1 MKHTDLL
8 IIGAGTLG
16 TFHAKAALERGLS
29 VRLCERNAAP
39 RDASV
44 RNFGQVVPSGMV
56 PKWQAYG
63 RRSVEIYKAL
73 QSQTDITLRQNGSV
87 YIASDEEELRLL
99 EELREINRA
108 NDYPSEL
115 LNQQQ
120 CLEKYPGLQADY
132 CVGGLFFP
140 TEVTVEAREMIHRVL
155 AHLTEYQGLQYHPNT
170 LINDLRVV
178 NVGDGTDP
186 TQPAEV
192 RVQGKDGRGNIFT
205 ANRAIICSGGEFKLL
220 FPEHFAASDLVLVK
234 LQMLQTLAKN
244 GPVVPGNILTGL
256 SIRRYEAFAECPSWG
271 EVKAG
276 EDPDAF
282 WKKWAVH
289 ILFKQCPDGSYILG
303 DSHEYAPA
311 AKADEL
317 SFDLYPEVNDYMI
330 REAGKIFDLPTYTI
344 QRAWTGY
351 YSQCAHQD
359 IHQETI
365 DGCIHVVTGIGGKG
379 MTAGPGFAEAHIAEL
394 YPAKTLVGE
403 TVSS

>member
-1 MKHTDLL
+1 MNHTDLL

-44 RNFGQVVPSGMV
+44 RNFGQVVPSGML

-63 RRSVEIYKAL
+63 RRSLEIYKAL
-73 QSQTDITLRQNGSV
+73 QSRTDITLRHNGSV
-87 YIASDEEELRLL
+87 YLASDEEELRLL
-99 EELREINRA
+99 EELREINLA
-108 NDYPSEL
+108 NGYPSEL
-115 LNQQQ
+115 LSAEE
-120 CLEKYPGLQADY
+120 CLEKYPGLRADY

-140 TEVTVEAREMIHRVL
+140 EEVTVEAREMIHRVL
-155 AHLTEYQGLQYHPNT
+155 AYLAEHLGLQYHPNT
-170 LINDLRVV
+170 LINDLQVV
-178 NVGDGTDP
+178 NVGNGA
-186 TQPAEV
+186 Q
-192 RVQGKDGRGNIFT
+192 VQAKDAQGNVFT

-234 LQMLQTLAKN
+234 LQMLQTVANN
-244 GPVVPGNILTGL
+244 GPIVPGNILTGL
-256 SIRRYEAFAECPSWG
+256 SIRRYEAFTECPSWP

-317 SFDLYPEVNDYMI
+317 SFDSYPEVNDYMI
-330 REAGKIFDLPTYTI
+330 REAQKIFDLSTYVV

-359 IHQETI
+359 IYQGTI
-365 DGCIHVVTGIGGKG
+365 DGLIHVVTGIGGKG
-379 MTAGPGFAEAHIAEL
+379 MTAGPGFAEAHIAAL
-394 YPAKTLVGE
+394 YPAESLVGE
-403 TVSS
+403 TVSH

>member
-1 MKHTDLL
+1 MNHTDLL

-63 RRSVEIYKAL
+63 RRSLEIYKDL
-73 QSQTDITLRQNGSV
+73 QSRTDITLRHNGSV
-87 YIASDEEELRLL
+87 YLASNDEELGLL
-99 EELREINRA
+99 EELREINRV
-108 NDYPSEL
+108 NGYTSEL

-120 CLEKYPGLQADY
+120 CLEKYPGLRADY

-140 TEVTVEAREMIHRVL
+140 EEVTVEAREMIHRVL
-155 AHLTEYQGLQYHPNT
+155 AYLTEHLGLQYHPNT

-178 NVGDGTDP
+178 NVGDGA
-186 TQPAEV
+186 Q
-192 RVQGKDGRGNIFT
+192 VQGKDAKGNVFT
-205 ANRAIICSGGEFKLL
+205 ANRAIVCSGGEFKLL
-220 FPEHFAASDLVLVK
+220 FPERFATSDLVLVK
-234 LQMLQTLAKN
+234 LQMLQTVADN
-244 GPVVPGNILTGL
+244 GPVVTGNILTGL
-256 SIRRYEAFAECPSWG
+256 SIRRYEAFTECPSWSA
-271 EVKAG
+271 VKAG

-303 DSHEYAPA
+303 DSHEYAPV

-330 REAGKIFDLPTYTI
+330 REAGKIFDLPTYAI
-344 QRAWTGY
+344 QRTWTGY

-359 IHQETI
+359 IYQEII
-365 DGCIHVVTGIGGKG
+365 DGLVHIVTGIGGKG

-394 YPAKTLVGE
+394 YPVKTLVGQK
-403 TVSS
+403 VSY